1 MGDLFSNLAL
11 GFHVVFQFVPWSP
24 AWLGGGVSIPI
35 PVNILLCLVG
45 ALVGT
50 LVGVLPGIGT
60 IATVAMLLP
69 ITFGLPPVGA
79 LIMLAGIY
87 YGAQYGG
94 STTSIL
100 VNIPGEATSV
110 VTTLDGFQ
118 MAKQGR
124 AGPALAIAAIGSF
137 FAGCVA
143 TVLIAVLGAP
153 LTKLALAFGPAEYF
167 SLMVLGLIFATVLA
181 KGSVLKAI
189 AMIVFGLLLSMVGSD
204 IETGASRMAFNVP
217 ELADGLGFA
226 TVAMGVFG
234 FAEIIRNLDAGAEM
248 DRELVQQKISGL
260 MPTKKDLKD
269 SFPAILRGTILGSI
283 LGILPGGGAVIASFA
298 AYTFEKKIAK
308 DPSRFGRGAI
318 EGVAA
323 PESANNAAAQTSFI
337 PLLTLGIPPNAVM
350 ALMVGAMTI
359 HGIVPGPQVMTKQP
373 ELFWGMIS
381 SMWVGNLMLIVINLP
396 LVGLWVTLLR
406 VPYRLMFP
414 SIVIFCCIGIYSI
427 NNSPTDVLIS
437 AIFGVIGFWLVKHD
451 FEPAPMLL
459 GFVLGPLMEE
469 NLRRAMLIAPGGATV
484 FFTRPISAVLLTT
497 AIILLVIAALPKIRR
512 RRDEVFVE

>member
-1 MGDLFSNLAL
+1 MDVFSNLAM
-11 GFHVVFQFVPWSP
+11 GF
-24 AWLGGGVSIPI
+24 GVALT
-35 PVNILLCLVG
+35 PVNLMLCLVG

-100 VNIPGEATSV
+100 VNIPGEAGSV

-143 TVLIAVLGAP
+143 TVLIALLGAP

-167 SLMVLGLIFATVLA
+167 SLMVLGLIFAVVLA
-181 KGSVLKAI
+181 KGSLLKAL
-189 AMIVFGLLLSMVGSD
+189 AMIVFGVLLSMVGAD
-204 IETGASRMAFNVP
+204 IETGASRMAFDIP

-234 FAEIIRNLDAGAEM
+234 FAEIIRNLDHGAQS
-248 DRELVQQKISGL
+248 DRELVQKKISGL
-260 MPTKKDLKD
+260 MPTGKDLKD
-269 SFPAILRGTILGSI
+269 SAPAVARGTVLGSI

-298 AYTFEKKIAK
+298 AYTFEKKISK
-308 DPSRFGRGAI
+308 YPGRFGTGVI

-323 PESANNAAAQTSFI
+323 PEAANNAAAQTSFI

-359 HGIVPGPQVMTKQP
+359 HGIVPGPQVMQKQP
-373 ELFWGMIS
+373 ELVWGMIA
-381 SMWVGNLMLIVINLP
+381 SMWLGNLMLLVINLP
-396 LVGLWVTLLR
+396 MVGVWVRLLR
-406 VPYRLMFP
+406 VPYRLLFP
-414 SIVIFCCIGIYSI
+414 SIVVFCAIGIYSI
-427 NNSPTDVLIS
+427 NNSPADVVM
-437 AIFGVIGFWLVKHD
+437 AAAFGLVGYWLVKHD
-451 FEPAPMLL
+451 FEPAPLLL
-459 GFVLGPLMEE
+459 GMVLGPLMEE
-469 NLRRAMLIAPGGATV
+469 NLRRALLISRGDWSV
-484 FFTRPISAVLLTT
+484 FVTRPLSASLMAMAALLLILAVLP
-497 AIILLVIAALPKIRR
+497 ALRKKRE
-512 RRDEVFVE
+512 EVFVESEN

>member
-1 MGDLFSNLAL
+1 MIDLLHNLAL
-11 GFHVVFQFVPWSP
+11 GFS
-24 AWLGGGVSIPI
+24 VSLTPM
-35 PVNILLCLVG
+35 NLFLCLIG

-50 LVGVLPGIGT
+50 LIGVLPGVGPLAT
-60 IATVAMLLP
+60 IAMLLP

-181 KGSVLKAI
+181 KGSILKAI

-234 FAEIIRNLDAGAEM
+234 FAEIIRNLDAGAETG
-248 DRELVQQKISGL
+248 RELVQQKNSGL
-260 MPTKKDLKD
+260 MPTKKDMID
-269 SFPAILRGTILGSI
+269 SAPAIVRGTILGSI

-337 PLLTLGIPPNAVM
+337 PLLTLRIPPNAVM

-381 SMWVGNLMLIVINLP
+381 SMWIGNLMLIVINLP
-396 LVGLWVTLLR
+396 LVGLWVSLLR
-406 VPYRLMFP
+406 VPYRLLYP
-414 SIVIFCCIGIYSI
+414 SIIVFCCIGIYSI
-427 NNSPTDVLIS
+427 NNSPSDVLIS
-437 AIFGVIGFWLVKHD
+437 AMFGVVGYWLIKHGL
-451 FEPAPMLL
+451 EPAPLVL
-459 GFVLGPLMEE
+459 AFVLGPLMEE
-469 NLRRAMLIAPGGATV
+469 NLRRAMLIARGDATV
-484 FFTRPISAVLLTT
+484 FLTRPISSVLLIT
-497 AIILLVIAALPKIRR
+497 AIILLVVAALPKIRR